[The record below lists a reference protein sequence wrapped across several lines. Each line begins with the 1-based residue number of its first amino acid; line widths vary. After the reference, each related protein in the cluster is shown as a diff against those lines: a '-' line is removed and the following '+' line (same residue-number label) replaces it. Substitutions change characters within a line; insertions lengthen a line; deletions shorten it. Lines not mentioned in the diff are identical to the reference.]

1 MMHIRASAPIAEKIA
16 QENTLAKHA
25 QEIDFLGASTN
36 NDFGGIAMNI
46 YEYIKTVIAGR
57 QYNAEDLAYKIDRFW
72 LDSKLTEAERNELIA
87 LANDSADNS
96 AQVDFYAKLVDLEHR
111 VVALET
117 ADVVVWV
124 AGYTTKK
131 GEVVKYDY
139 DKDGNLDLL
148 RYDGGRSETSL
159 RPGKIDGWHV
169 VDSAGNILGTF
180 HGDTFTP
187 VEA

>member
-1 MMHIRASAPIAEKIA
+1 MDIK
-16 QENTLAKHA
+16 
-25 QEIDFLGASTN
+25 G
-36 NDFGGIAMNI
+36 
-46 YEYIKTVIAGR
+46 YIETVIAGR
-57 QYNAEDLAYKIDRFW
+57 QYNAEELTYKIDRLW
-72 LDSKLTEAERNELIA
+72 IDGKLTEAERNELIA

-117 ADVVVWV
+117 ADVVVWT

-139 DKDGNLDLL
+139 DKDGVMDLL
-148 RYDGGRSETSL
+148 RYDGGRAETSL

-180 HGDTFTP
+180 LGDVFTP